1 MPRSAH
7 QRHDDGHRS
16 APQTRFGYIGSYS
29 TVDNERLEALA
40 AVPKKD
46 GGLTDREFRILQWFV
61 GATPGFDQPV
71 MKTTA
76 YIAERNGMTSDA
88 LGRIIRTLVKRRLL
102 FFAEEFGRQKFYKV
116 TPYLASQG
124 SSAEQREAIRAYNP
138 PDIPGL
144 TNGPLRGDQ
153 Q

>member
-7 QRHDDGHRS
+7 QRHDGRGE
-16 APQTRFGYIGSYS
+16 PQTRFGYIGPYS
-29 TVDNERLEALA
+29 TIDNVRLEALA
-40 AVPKKD
+40 AVPKKQ

-61 GATPGFDQPV
+61 AATPGFDEPV

-76 YIAERNGMTSDA
+76 YIARRNGMTGDA

-102 FFAEEFGRQKFYKV
+102 FFADEFGRQKFYKV

-124 SSAEQREAIRAYNP
+124 TSAEQREAIRAYNP

-144 TNGPLRGDQ
+144 AHGPARGNQ
-153 Q
+153 S